1 MNKNTIKPKSIRQSS
16 LEKWYSEIV
25 SKDEKDYSVEDI
37 CRMLRQDYLV
47 ERAVQ
52 IGIEFLKKDP
62 FVGNVYNGELL
73 SAFINDQKSYIY
85 VYRKDFELIRS
96 VAHDLFLDK
105 HNLHDAYGD
114 VESIK
119 ETEQL
124 VIRLDKI
131 LNGEEANLHLELIP
145 KIINKYFK
153 LVSIGTN
160 LANPDYKWQR
170 IPYLPIKF
178 DEKCAKR
185 DVKQLNKVLKSFS
198 GKCKWFLQRDILLYG
213 KENIFF
219 LTIRERHFPKI
230 YKRFYKK
237 EVWEA
242 AIEDIL
248 PLAEHLENTLS
259 RSTH

>member
-1 MNKNTIKPKSIRQSS
+1 MNKNTIKPNSIRQSS

-25 SKDEKDYSVEDI
+25 SKDENDYSVEDI

-145 KIINKYFK
+145 QIINKYFK

-160 LANPDYKWQR
+160 LA
-170 IPYLPIKF
+170 
-178 DEKCAKR
+178 
-185 DVKQLNKVLKSFS
+185 
-198 GKCKWFLQRDILLYG
+198 
-213 KENIFF
+213 
-219 LTIRERHFPKI
+219 
-230 YKRFYKK
+230 
-237 EVWEA
+237 
-242 AIEDIL
+242 
-248 PLAEHLENTLS
+248 
-259 RSTH
+259 

>member
-25 SKDEKDYSVEDI
+25 SKDENDYSVEDI

-85 VYRKDFELIRS
+85 VYRKDFEIIRS
-96 VAHDLFLDK
+96 VAHNFLTDK
-105 HNLHDAYGD
+105 HILPNEIGD
-114 VESIK
+114 VESIE
-119 ETEQL
+119 ETKQL

-145 KIINKYFK
+145 QIINKHFN

-160 LANPDYKWQR
+160 LANPDYKWRR
-170 IPYLPIKF
+170 IPNLPIIF
-178 DEKCAKR
+178 DEKCAKL

-198 GKCKWFLQRDILLYG
+198 GKCKWFLQRDVFLYG
-213 KENIFF
+213 KENLYF
-219 LTIRERHFPKI
+219 LTIRERYFSEI
-230 YKRFYKK
+230 YKMLYKK

-248 PLAEHLENTLS
+248 PLAEHLEKNL
-259 RSTH
+259 

>member
-25 SKDEKDYSVEDI
+25 SKDENDYSVEDI
-37 CRMLRQDYLV
+37 CRMLRQDNLV

-96 VAHDLFLDK
+96 VAHDLLLDK

-131 LNGEEANLHLELIP
+131 LNGEEAN
-145 KIINKYFK
+145 
-153 LVSIGTN
+153 
-160 LANPDYKWQR
+160 
-170 IPYLPIKF
+170 
-178 DEKCAKR
+178 
-185 DVKQLNKVLKSFS
+185 
-198 GKCKWFLQRDILLYG
+198 
-213 KENIFF
+213 
-219 LTIRERHFPKI
+219 
-230 YKRFYKK
+230 
-237 EVWEA
+237 
-242 AIEDIL
+242 
-248 PLAEHLENTLS
+248 
-259 RSTH
+259 